1 MGFSRH
7 GMAVA
12 ALVLLLPI
20 GAARGAEPEPCF
32 TPGDDCTGVILREI
46 GRAGSAIMVQ
56 AYLFTSTPIARALL
70 DAHKRGV
77 KVTAVLDAS
86 NGTDRYTAADFLANQ
101 GIRTLLDG
109 EHNIA
114 HNKVIVIDRAVV
126 ITGSFN
132 FTRSAQDAN
141 AENLIVLRS
150 KPVAEAYARNVE
162 AHIAHSRPYEGRG
175 ARGSAPDRPW
185 ARGQRD
191 WSQRDWSQR
200 DGWPRDRSREPRELQ
215 R

>member
-1 MGFSRH
+1 MGFFWH

-46 GRAGSAIMVQ
+46 RQARSAILFQ
-56 AYLFTSTPIARALL
+56 AYMFTATPIARALL

-132 FTRSAQDAN
+132 FTY
-141 AENLIVLRS
+141 V
-150 KPVAEAYARNVE
+150 
-162 AHIAHSRPYEGRG
+162 G
-175 ARGSAPDRPW
+175 
-185 ARGQRD
+185 
-191 WSQRDWSQR
+191 
-200 DGWPRDRSREPRELQ
+200 
-215 R
+215 

>member
-7 GMAVA
+7 GMAVT

-46 GRAGSAIMVQ
+46 GRAGSAILVQ

-86 NGTDRYTAADFLANQ
+86 NVTDRYTAADFLANQ
-101 GIRTLLDG
+101 GIRTLIDG

-132 FTRSAQDAN
+132 FTY
-141 AENLIVLRS
+141 V
-150 KPVAEAYARNVE
+150 
-162 AHIAHSRPYEGRG
+162 G
-175 ARGSAPDRPW
+175 
-185 ARGQRD
+185 
-191 WSQRDWSQR
+191 
-200 DGWPRDRSREPRELQ
+200 
-215 R
+215 